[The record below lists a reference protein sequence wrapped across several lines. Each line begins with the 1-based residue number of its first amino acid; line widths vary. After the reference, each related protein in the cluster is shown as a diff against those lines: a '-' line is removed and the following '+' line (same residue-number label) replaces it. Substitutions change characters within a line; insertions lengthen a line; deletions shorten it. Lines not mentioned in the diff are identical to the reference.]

1 MFYINYDEFLGFF
14 FYYLIFCSILFFV
27 ILKFVN
33 WINSKQLFI
42 LVGTIL
48 LVVAAFRGIGIDKDY
63 TTYQYSFSLVS
74 TPIQYFINYS
84 DWTNFEP
91 FYYIIP
97 SILKFFSFPFY
108 EQSLFFIFA
117 FVAIMTKFFGI
128 YKLSRID
135 GLSLLIYF
143 SFFFFLHEMTQ
154 IRVGIAAGGLL
165 VAAYFYYNNKYLLF
179 FLVLILA
186 TCFQYTGILIGL
198 VLLLNKYRFNIIINL
213 SLLIASFL
221 CILLKVNVIS
231 EFLFVVKLPFTDKL
245 MLTLK
250 TLTKKEN
257 ELNAFNIPLIINFFI
272 TVWLFFNHK
281 KIIIQ
286 NQYGYLLLKIQL
298 ISFICF
304 GLFSSIA
311 VIAFRLYEFFGVVS
325 IITTTFLVYTTRYKL
340 IGYLGVCLYCLLL
353 MVNLLHITKLVAP
366 YKFIFFQD

>member
-1 MFYINYDEFLGFF
+1 MFYINYNEFFGFF
-14 FYYLIFCSILFFV
+14 FYYFIFCTILFFAF
-27 ILKFVN
+27 LKFVN

-42 LVGTIL
+42 IVGTL
-48 LVVAAFRGIGIDKDY
+48 FLFTAAFRGVGIDKDY
-63 TTYQYSFSLVS
+63 ATYQYSFSLVS
-74 TPIQYFINYS
+74 SPIQYFINYT
-84 DWTNFEP
+84 DWSNFEP

-97 SILKFFSFPFY
+97 SILKFISFPFY

-117 FVAIMTKFFGI
+117 FIAIVTKFFGI

-135 GLSLLIYF
+135 GLSLLVYF

-165 VAAYFYYNNKYLLF
+165 IATYFYYNNKFALF
-179 FLVLILA
+179 FLVLILS
-186 TCFQYTGILIGL
+186 TFFQYTGILIGL
-198 VLLLNKYRFNIIINL
+198 ILLLNKHRFNVVVNL

-231 EFLFVVKLPFTDKL
+231 ELLFVVKLPFTDKL

-257 ELNAFNIPLIINFFI
+257 ELNAFNIPLVLSFLI
-272 TVWLFFNHK
+272 TIWLFLNHK

-286 NQYGYLLLKIQL
+286 NQYGYLLLKIQV

-311 VIAFRLYEFFGVVS
+311 VIAFRLYEFFGIVS

-340 IGYLGVCLYCLLL
+340 IGYFAVCLYSLLL